1 MTFQPITPRLSMLRL
16 GMVNCYL
23 YESARGPILIECGN
37 PGDGPKILAAL
48 QQRNHNPADLSIIA
62 THLHVDHIGALA
74 ALQAAG
80 APAAYM
86 SPLDGAAVAQGSWIR
101 PMHFAGPFAWFE
113 DDINR
118 CMVASQR
125 GAPASIQPDATDGVV
140 LYDELTVIATP
151 GHSMGHISLYS
162 PADGGVLICGDAAVH
177 FTAQPNISFLY
188 EDKMAAIESFKRLG
202 ALSFAHAV
210 FGHGKPLIG
219 IADAAFR
226 QRVARFTRNA

>member
-16 GMVNCYL
+16 GMVNCFL
-23 YESARGPILIECGN
+23 YEGTHGPILIDCGN

-80 APAAYM
+80 APAAHM
-86 SPLDGAAVAQGSWIR
+86 SPLDGAAVAQGTWMR

-113 DDINR
+113 DGINR
-118 CMVASQR
+118 RMVASQR

-140 LYDELTVIATP
+140 LCDELTIMATP

-188 EDKMAAIESFKRLG
+188 EDKMAAIESFTRLG

-219 IADAAFR
+219 AAATAFR
-226 QRVARFTRNA
+226 QRIARFGRDV

>member
-23 YESARGPILIECGN
+23 YESARGPILIDCGN

-80 APAAYM
+80 APAAHM
-86 SPLDGAAVAQGSWIR
+86 SPLDGAAVAQGTWMR

-113 DDINR
+113 DGINR
-118 CMVASQR
+118 RMVASQR
-125 GAPASIQPDATDGVV
+125 GAPASVQPDASDGVV
-140 LYDELTVIATP
+140 LDDELTVIATP

-188 EDKMAAIESFKRLG
+188 EDKMAAIESFTRLG

-219 IADAAFR
+219 AAATAFR
-226 QRVARFTRNA
+226 QRIARLRREV

>member
-1 MTFQPITPRLSMLRL
+1 MLRL

-23 YESARGPILIECGN
+23 YESARGPILIDCGN

-48 QQRNHNPADLSIIA
+48 QQRNHYPADLCIIA
-62 THLHVDHIGALA
+62 THLHVNHIGALT
-74 ALQAAG
+74 ALQTAG
-80 APAAYM
+80 APAAHM

-118 CMVASQR
+118 RMVASQR
-125 GAPASIQPDATDGVV
+125 GAPARVQADATDGIV
-140 LYDELTVIATP
+140 LCDELTVIATP

-177 FTAQPNISFLY
+177 FTA
-188 EDKMAAIESFKRLG
+188 
-202 ALSFAHAV
+202 
-210 FGHGKPLIG
+210 
-219 IADAAFR
+219 
-226 QRVARFTRNA
+226 